1 MATPDQSLSSGIIS
15 LVFVRAPPLM
25 SDVTFQLLMV
35 FLSPAMS
42 SLVGFGFHEKEPLL
56 ALVKGGLFPTVSEQ
70 AVHR

>member
-25 SDVTFQLLMV
+25 SNVTFQLLMV
-35 FLSPAMS
+35 FLSPTMS
-42 SLVGFGFHEKEPLL
+42 SFVGLGFQEKAPLL
-56 ALVKGGLFPTVSEQ
+56 ALVKGGLFPIVSEQ

>member
-1 MATPDQSLSSGIIS
+1 
-15 LVFVRAPPLM
+15 M

-42 SLVGFGFHEKEPLL
+42 SLVGFGFQEKEPLL